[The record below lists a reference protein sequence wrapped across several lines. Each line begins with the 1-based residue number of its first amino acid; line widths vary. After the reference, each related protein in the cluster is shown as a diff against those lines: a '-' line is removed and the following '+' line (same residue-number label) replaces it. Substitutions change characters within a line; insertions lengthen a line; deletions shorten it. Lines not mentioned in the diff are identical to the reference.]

1 MTNFLTSRLGSNGQE
16 SERVDEAKQEV
27 GCCKPS
33 HSDHGLT
40 QGVLDHTITHTDDK
54 QQKERERVSAS
65 VENSYNGKE
74 NLGADIGAVAILI
87 FCSRVR

>member
-1 MTNFLTSRLGSNGQE
+1 MTNFPTSCFGGNGQE

-65 VENSYNGKE
+65 VEDSYDGEK
-74 NLGADIGAVAILI
+74 NLGADIGAVAILV
-87 FCSRVR
+87 FCS